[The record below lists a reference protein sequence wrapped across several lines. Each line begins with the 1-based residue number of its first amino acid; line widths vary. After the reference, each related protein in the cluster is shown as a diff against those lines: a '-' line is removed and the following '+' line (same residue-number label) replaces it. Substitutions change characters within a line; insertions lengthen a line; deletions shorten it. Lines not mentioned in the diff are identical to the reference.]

1 MHCGLCG
8 NMQAE
13 VRPIN
18 IGAQD
23 IKHIIDGLNKDVIK
37 GDYYSCRKCADE
49 LALYCQDS
57 FLICWTGFP
66 CDECSQMSAFNGP
79 IDDMPEGIVCDECTP
94 SLPADADSYKRF
106 TWSDEISDRGLWLCE
121 HCYDARHYGHRQK
134 QLQPILDQLAN
145 L

>member
-8 NMQAE
+8 DTTVE

-18 IGAQD
+18 IGKLD
-23 IKHIIDGLNKDVIK
+23 IKNIIDGLNRDLEK
-37 GDYYSCRKCADE
+37 GDYYACRKCADQ
-49 LALYCQDS
+49 LAPYCHDS

-66 CDECSQMSAFNGP
+66 CDECSRMSAFNGP
-79 IDDMPEGIVCDECTP
+79 IDDIPEGIVCDECSPPLDT
-94 SLPADADSYKRF
+94 SNVYTWADELK
-106 TWSDEISDRGLWLCE
+106 ERGLWLCYE
-121 HCYDARHYGHRQK
+121 CYDARHYGHRQK

>member
-8 NMQAE
+8 DTTSE

-18 IGAQD
+18 IGQQD
-23 IKHIIDGLNKDVIK
+23 IKNIIDGMNRDIPK
-37 GDYYSCRKCADE
+37 GDYYSCRKCTDE
-49 LALYCQDS
+49 LNLYCHDS

-66 CDECSQMSAFNGP
+66 CDECSRLSAFNGE
-79 IDDMPEGIVCDECTP
+79 IDNMPEGIVCDECAPPRDT
-94 SLPADADSYKRF
+94 SDLYTWADELK
-106 TWSDEISDRGLWLCE
+106 ERGLWLCFE
-121 HCYDARHYGHRQK
+121 CYDARHFGHRQK

>member
-8 NMQAE
+8 DTTVE

-18 IGAQD
+18 IGQQD
-23 IKHIIDGLNKDVIK
+23 IKNIIDGLNKDYAK
-37 GDYYSCRKCADE
+37 GDYFSCRKCADE
-49 LALYCQDS
+49 LALYCHDS

-66 CDECSQMSAFNGP
+66 CDECSQLSAFNGD
-79 IDDMPEGIVCDECTP
+79 IDDMPEGIVCDECAPP
-94 SLPADADSYKRF
+94 SDSSNAYTWADELR
-106 TWSDEISDRGLWLCE
+106 ERGLWLCYD
-121 HCYDARHYGHRQK
+121 CYDARHYGHRQK